1 MVERN
6 AERISFDEFK
16 KILADVLLVEEE
28 KLAPE
33 TSFTADLYVDS
44 IRWVEMALRIEQLGV
59 EMPSEAFWEIQT
71 VGDAYEHYIDGHS
84 AVSA

>member
-1 MVERN
+1 MVEGTS
-6 AERISFDEFK
+6 ERIPFDDFK
-16 KILADVLLVEEE
+16 KVLANVLMIEEE
-28 KLAPE
+28 KLVPE

-59 EMPSEAFWEIQT
+59 DMPAEAFWEIQT
-71 VGDAYEHYIDGHS
+71 VGDAYKYYVSHH

>member
-16 KILADVLLVEEE
+16 KVLANVLLVEEE
-28 KLAPE
+28 KLIPE

-59 EMPSEAFWEIQT
+59 EMPAEAFWEIQT
-71 VGDAYEHYIDGHS
+71 MGDAYEYYVNHH

>member
-16 KILADVLLVEEE
+16 KVLANVLLVEEE
-28 KLAPE
+28 KLIPE

-59 EMPSEAFWEIQT
+59 EMPAEAFWEIQT
-71 VGDAYEHYIDGHS
+71 VGDAYEYYANHH
-84 AVSA
+84 AVST